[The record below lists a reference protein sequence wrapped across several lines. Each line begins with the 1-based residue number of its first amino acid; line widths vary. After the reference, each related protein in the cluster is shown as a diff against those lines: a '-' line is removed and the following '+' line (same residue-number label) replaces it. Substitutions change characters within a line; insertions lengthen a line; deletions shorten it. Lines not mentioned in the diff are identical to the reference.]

1 MLNKNEIFP
10 IGIGTWKID
19 YENIENDMKSL
30 MYSYEKGQNYL
41 SLYMMYNGGAVV
53 RNLKPF
59 VDGLDR
65 EKIFINV
72 NIEPT
77 IEKIEDI
84 EKQLNEYLEILNLKY
99 VDNLQLHT
107 PKATKLPL
115 IDTYK
120 EMQRLV
126 NIGKARYL
134 GISNCNLEQ
143 IKVVNETVKIDSFEG
158 VYNLECKINEDIGIL
173 EYCKENDIT
182 FVAYQALRRNRT
194 AKRNYLELLELSK
207 KYNKT
212 QNQIILN
219 WIVKEKNIKPLI
231 KSTNIER
238 INENLEAVTFEMERE
253 DYQKLNNFR
262 SQEFDNIKIDWYYTG
277 NGVTIDQLANQFE

>member
-19 YENIENDMKSL
+19 YENIENDIRSL
-30 MYSYEKGQNYL
+30 MYSYENGQNYL

-72 NIEPT
+72 NVEPT

-143 IKVVNETVKIDSFEG
+143 LKEVNETVKIDFFEG
-158 VYNLECKINEDIGIL
+158 VYNLECKTNEDIGIL
-173 EYCKENDIT
+173 EYCKENNIT

-194 AKRNYLELLELSK
+194 AKRNYLELIELSK

-238 INENLEAVTFEMERE
+238 INENLEAVAFEMERE

-277 NGVTIDQLANQFE
+277 DGITIDQLANQFE

>member
-19 YENIENDMKSL
+19 YENIENDIRSL
-30 MYSYEKGQNYL
+30 MYSYENGQNYL

-72 NIEPT
+72 NVEPT

-143 IKVVNETVKIDSFEG
+143 IKVVNETVKIDFFEG
-158 VYNLECKINEDIGIL
+158 VYNLECKTNEDIGIL
-173 EYCKENDIT
+173 EYCKENNIT

-194 AKRNYLELLELSK
+194 AKRNYLELIELSK

-277 NGVTIDQLANQFE
+277 DGITIDQLANQFE